1 VTSGAE
7 GRHLYLELGE
17 VLELYAEIFGCTVRE
32 AEDQLRD
39 PHGLEGALGRPAHY
53 AYYKGADIALLAAVL
68 AQGIAE
74 GQHFIEGN
82 KRTALATMRTFLLI
96 HGFDVSASQEERA
109 RWILRLSE
117 GLTPEE
123 LAAEL
128 RRFLV
133 PAVDQPFRE

>member
-1 VTSGAE
+1 VTSGA
-7 GRHLYLELGE
+7 GSRHLYLELGE

-32 AEDQLRD
+32 ADDQLRD
-39 PHGLEGALGRPAHY
+39 AHGLEGALGRPAHY
-53 AYYKGADIALLAAVL
+53 AYYKGADLALLAAVL
-68 AQGIAE
+68 AHGIAE

-82 KRTALATMRTFLLI
+82 KRTALAAMRTFLLI
-96 HGFDVSASQEERA
+96 NGFGVSASQEERA
-109 RWILRLSE
+109 RWMLDLSE

-133 PAVDQPFRE
+133 PAAAPPTRG